1 MSEVIKNFRYNNKNI
16 EIKIIYKNNNSLEPI
31 ILLHEGLGSISLWK
45 DFPLKLSLLLNR
57 DVVVYSRFGMGN
69 SSPIDNSRDI
79 NYMHIEGMEVLP
91 ELLKY
96 LNITKPVLY
105 GHSDGASIA
114 IIYSGSGYRC
124 KSLILEAPHVFVED
138 ISVKGANETKKMW
151 NNSTFKEKLSK
162 HHKDVD
168 GAFNGWC
175 NAWTSKKFRSWNIEN
190 YLTKI
195 NVPTMLIQ
203 GKDDQYGTMKQLNSI
218 ANNVKNKVFR
228 MEIDKCGH
236 SPHVEHTDF
245 VLKNIKKFLNNN

>member
-1 MSEVIKNFRYNNKNI
+1 MNEVIKNFRYNNKNI

-114 IIYSGSGYRC
+114 IIYAGSGYKC

-138 ISVKGANETKKMW
+138 ISVKGANEAK
-151 NNSTFKEKLSK
+151 
-162 HHKDVD
+162 
-168 GAFNGWC
+168 
-175 NAWTSKKFRSWNIEN
+175 
-190 YLTKI
+190 
-195 NVPTMLIQ
+195 
-203 GKDDQYGTMKQLNSI
+203 
-218 ANNVKNKVFR
+218 
-228 MEIDKCGH
+228 KCGI
-236 SPHVEHTDF
+236 T
-245 VLKNIKKFLNNN
+245 VLLRKNLANTIKMLMGLLMVGVMHGHQKNLEVGILKII